1 MPLGDGNSMIDVNF
15 PPVGN
20 KQAPPQPAALLA
32 ESLSQPG
39 GDNGGGFGVE
49 LAHFVAAVVVLGLR
63 QISIASLGLAAR
75 RVRGSRRTRFRRP
88 RPTVETAHEIILG
101 GEIRSTSEI

>member
-1 MPLGDGNSMIDVNF
+1 MLIF
-15 PPVGN
+15 RRW
-20 KQAPPQPAALLA
+20 PPQPAALLA

-49 LAHFVAAVVVLGLR
+49 LADLVAAVVVLGLR

-75 RVRGSRRTRFRRP
+75 GVGGSGRTGFRRP
-88 RPTVETAHEIILG
+88 RATVETADEIILG
-101 GEIRSTSEI
+101 GGEIRSASEI